1 MQSSK
6 NSSESSFVKKLSSLK
21 MSDMAVRI
29 RKLTS
34 DVTKRR
40 LTLSLDSFERKL
52 MKGFLILHPFI
63 SHNTVDVKRKLKH
76 HLTAV
81 VSSICSSWSPQEYHL
96 SQPCDPTL
104 KTCEHTTLLFH
115 KNDESLHLHLHLIL
129 ILFSSL
135 FLKLQS
141 KIIMKNIN

>member
-96 SQPCDPTL
+96 SQPCNPTL
-104 KTCEHTTLLFH
+104 KTCEITITLLFH
-115 KNDESLHLHLHLIL
+115 KNNQSLHLYLNLIL

-135 FLKLQS
+135 FLKSQ
-141 KIIMKNIN
+141 